1 MSAEKILI
9 ARRTLTLL
17 NEGKE
22 EELLISLYQPEAD
35 PLPGGDWQCLVEI
48 GADNELVFG
57 VDSFQALLMGV
68 QYISMK
74 LDEMKKSGCELKWLG
89 MDNLGFGPLLG
100 LNPEF

>member
-1 MSAEKILI
+1 MPTEKIPV
-9 ARRTLTLL
+9 AQRTLTVI
-17 NEGKE
+17 NDGKE
-22 EELLISLYQPEAD
+22 EELLISLYQPEPD

-48 GADNELVFG
+48 GTDNELVFG

-89 MDNLGFGPLLG
+89 MDNLGFEPLFG
-100 LNPEF
+100 LNPEY